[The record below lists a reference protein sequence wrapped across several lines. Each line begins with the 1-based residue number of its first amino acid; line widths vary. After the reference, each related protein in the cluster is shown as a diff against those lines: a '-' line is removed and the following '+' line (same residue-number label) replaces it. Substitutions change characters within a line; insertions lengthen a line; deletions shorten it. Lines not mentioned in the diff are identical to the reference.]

1 MGDSLTKEKKELTEE
16 EKVHKKFAVN
26 LFNHTWKLMEKEKR
40 TKEDDDEMIHSAH
53 ATRHHWG
60 QIGTHTHFER
70 GEWQIS
76 RVYAILN
83 RPDPAIYHA
92 TRCLEICKE
101 NHIGDWDI
109 AFAYEAL
116 ARAYNVAGKK
126 TEAKKYWELGKE
138 AGEKIA
144 KKEDKDY
151 FKSELEK
158 ISI

>member
-26 LFNHTWKLMEKEKR
+26 LFNHT
-40 TKEDDDEMIHSAH
+40 
-53 ATRHHWG
+53 G
-60 QIGTHTHFER
+60 
-70 GEWQIS
+70 
-76 RVYAILN
+76 N
-83 RPDPAIYHA
+83 
-92 TRCLEICKE
+92 LE
-101 NHIGDWDI
+101 
-109 AFAYEAL
+109 
-116 ARAYNVAGKK
+116 
-126 TEAKKYWELGKE
+126 KE